1 MGACAQAGQLPPDN
15 MMPSFQDIQETV
27 GFPEYFAQAERYAAN
42 EALSSSAE
50 RRTDTPPP
58 SSTSQWQP
66 QAPSAPDNSASPE
79 QPTTATEMGTGSQ
92 QASRKSE
99 RSQEERRDLSAS
111 SDLRTAAEE
120 GQRAVQSKE
129 DSSEAM
135 AKGELSSLDEE
146 LHDLDSGDGEPS
158 RESVAPEQDTP
169 VVEADAI
176 VVSGR
181 RQGVQTWE
189 LPSEAPF
196 LRLRMKIFASFAAA
210 CQTDPHNW
218 ESGRS
223 FHQHCVQTVAIVQ
236 IDQDAANA
244 TCEGSCRDSVMA
256 VQSLTRKVR
265 APAQP

>member
-42 EALSSSAE
+42 EALNSSAE
-50 RRTDTPPP
+50 RDTDMHPP
-58 SSTSQWQP
+58 SSTSQRQP

-92 QASRKSE
+92 QASLKSE
-99 RSQEERRDLSAS
+99 QSQEERSDLSAS

-135 AKGELSSLDEE
+135 AKAELSSLDEE
-146 LHDLDSGDGEPS
+146 LYDLDSGDGEPS
-158 RESVAPEQDTP
+158 RESVTPDQNTP
-169 VVEADAI
+169 VVEPDAI

-181 RQGVQTWE
+181 RQGVQT
-189 LPSEAPF
+189 
-196 LRLRMKIFASFAAA
+196 
-210 CQTDPHNW
+210 
-218 ESGRS
+218 
-223 FHQHCVQTVAIVQ
+223 
-236 IDQDAANA
+236 
-244 TCEGSCRDSVMA
+244 
-256 VQSLTRKVR
+256 
-265 APAQP
+265 